1 MTGKATR
8 VTMWPNAAAVLGAL
22 LDNYESKGHPC
33 FDDNVCEYADDCD
46 AQKALACKF
55 SKQLTD
61 LKQRL
66 HKAAYP

>member
-1 MTGKATR
+1 MTGKASR
-8 VTMWPNAAAVLGAL
+8 ITMWPQAAQVMSAL

-33 FDDNVCEYADDCD
+33 FNNVCEYADDCD
-46 AQKALACKF
+46 AKKALACKF

-66 HKAAYP
+66 YNAGCQ